1 MHTPATTPLRDLVP
15 IMRDSFGINEQQMPT
30 NLVELYKGT
39 VLDYMDPST
48 KNENRLKLDE
58 SPTNNNLAGGATV
71 FVDFAQ

>member
-1 MHTPATTPLRDLVP
+1 
-15 IMRDSFGINEQQMPT
+15 MPT